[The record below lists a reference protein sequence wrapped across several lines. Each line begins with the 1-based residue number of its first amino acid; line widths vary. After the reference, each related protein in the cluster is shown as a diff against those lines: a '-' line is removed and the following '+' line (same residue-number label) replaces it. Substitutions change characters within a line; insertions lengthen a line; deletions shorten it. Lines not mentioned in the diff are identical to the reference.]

1 MPSIRS
7 ISDLRN
13 KSHEISRL
21 CHRTGEPVFI
31 TRHGVE
37 DLVILSAAAWE
48 REKARLELYALLDEA
63 EQDRRAGDAGMSPA
77 ALRRRFRG

>member
-1 MPSIRS
+1 MASIRS

-31 TRHGVE
+31 TKHGVE
-37 DLVILSAAAWE
+37 DLVVVSVAAWE
-48 REKARLELYALLDEA
+48 REKARAELYALLDEA
-63 EQDRRAGDAGMSPA
+63 ERDRRAGDAGTSPA
-77 ALRRRFRG
+77 ALRRKLRG

>member
-1 MPSIRS
+1 MPSIRP

-48 REKARLELYALLDEA
+48 REKARLELYALLEEA
-63 EQDRRAGDAGMSPA
+63 EQDRRAGDAGTSVTV
-77 ALRRRFRG
+77 LRRRLRG

>member
-1 MPSIRS
+1 MPSIRP

-37 DLVILSAAAWE
+37 DLVVLSAAAWE
-48 REKARLELYALLDEA
+48 REKARTELYVLLDEA
-63 EQDRRAGDAGMSPA
+63 EQDRRAGDIGTSPK
-77 ALRRRFRG
+77 ALRRRLRG

>member
-1 MPSIRS
+1 MPSVRP

-31 TRHGVE
+31 TKHGVE
-37 DLVILSAAAWE
+37 DLVVLSVAAWE
-48 REKARLELYALLDEA
+48 REKARAELHALLDEA
-63 EQDRRAGDAGMSPA
+63 EQDRRAGDAGTPPK
-77 ALRRRFRG
+77 ALRRRLLG

>member
-48 REKARLELYALLDEA
+48 REKARTELYALLDEA
-63 EQDRRAGDAGMSPA
+63 EQDRRAGDTGTSPA
-77 ALRRRFRG
+77 VLRRRLRG

>member
-1 MPSIRS
+1 MPFIRS

-31 TRHGVE
+31 TKHGLE

-48 REKARLELYALLDEA
+48 RENARAELYALLDEA
-63 EQDRRAGDAGMSPA
+63 EQDRRAGDTGTSPA
-77 ALRRRFRG
+77 VLRRRLRG